1 MSATIL
7 DGKQLAAD
15 MRADIAAQVAKLK
28 AETAVT
34 PGLGV
39 ILIGVDPASTSYVTA
54 KEKACEE
61 AGMYSQ
67 DVRVPA
73 TTTHDEALALVRR
86 MNADPRIHGILV
98 QLPLPKHIDESA
110 VINAIAPEKD
120 VDGFTPVNVGRMMI
134 GDTCYLPC
142 TPHGIIQMLLRA
154 GVPTSGKHAVVV
166 GRSNIVGKPVAHLL
180 MRKAEGGNATVTV
193 CHTGTRDLAL
203 FTRQADILVVAAGR
217 PNTVTG
223 DMIKP
228 GAVVIDV
235 GVNRIA
241 DATKKCGFRLTGDVD
256 FDSAKTV
263 ASLITPVPGGVG
275 PMTITLL
282 LYNTLEAARRTV
294 RSVNPEV
301 KGQG

>member
-15 MRADIAAQVAKLK
+15 MRADIARQVAQLK
-28 AETAVT
+28 AEKGVT

-73 TTTHDEALALVRR
+73 ETTQAEALDLVRR

-98 QLPLPKHIDESA
+98 QLPLPKHINEGA

-134 GDTCYLPC
+134 GETCFLPC
-142 TPHGIIQMLLRA
+142 TPHGIIQMLIKA
-154 GVPTSGKHAVVV
+154 GVQTSGKHAVVV

-193 CHTGTRDLAL
+193 CHTGTRDLAA

-235 GVNRIA
+235 GVNRIP
-241 DATKKCGFRLTGDVD
+241 DATKKNGFRLAGDVD
-256 FDSAKTV
+256 FASAQEV

-275 PMTITLL
+275 PMTITML
-282 LYNTLEAARRTV
+282 LYNTLEAARRASAG
-294 RSVNPEV
+294 R
-301 KGQG
+301 

>member
-7 DGKQLAAD
+7 DGKKLAAD
-15 MRADIAAQVAKLK
+15 MRADIANQVAKLK
-28 AETAVT
+28 AASGVT

-39 ILIGVDPASTSYVTA
+39 ILIGLDPASTSYVTA

-73 TTTHDEALALVRR
+73 ETTQAEALALVQQ

-98 QLPLPKHIDESA
+98 QLPLPKHINESA

-134 GDTCYLPC
+134 GETCYLPC
-142 TPHGIIQMLLRA
+142 TPHGIIQMLLKA
-154 GVPTSGKHAVVV
+154 GVKTSGQHAVVV

-193 CHTGTRDLAL
+193 CHTGTRDLAT

-223 DMIKP
+223 DMVKP
-228 GAVVIDV
+228 GATVIDV
-235 GVNRIA
+235 GVNRIP
-241 DATKKCGFRLTGDVD
+241 DATKKNGFRLAGDVD
-256 FDSAKTV
+256 FDSAKEV

-275 PMTITLL
+275 PMTITML
-282 LYNTLEAARRTV
+282 LYNTLESARRSAGV
-294 RSVNPEV
+294 
-301 KGQG
+301 